1 MARHMQLL
9 AAAILDIHLSA
20 SATIAYQYHQATKN
34 ERVRIAMIVIA
45 WYQNGFNRYQ
55 LPSRDDSTP

>member
-45 WYQNGFNRYQ
+45 WYQNGFNRY
-55 LPSRDDSTP
+55 